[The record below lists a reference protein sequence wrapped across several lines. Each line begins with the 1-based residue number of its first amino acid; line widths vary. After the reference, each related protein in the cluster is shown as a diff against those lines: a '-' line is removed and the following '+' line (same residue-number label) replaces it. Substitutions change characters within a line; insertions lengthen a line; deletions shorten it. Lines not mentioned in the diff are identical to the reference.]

1 MTSRKLDFND
11 STSSSDA
18 GDILIRSTR
27 VGLQEENGRI
37 SRTTHESRPMSSS
50 ASQQIKISVRKLD
63 DFFQSYSNDETSNSG
78 SCGQLLLSED
88 LQANRQP
95 GVALTGD
102 ELFITRVTFGS
113 MIIRLGDASLDCLPC
128 RICCTVD
135 RIYKLYRQPCTKKR
149 QNLYAL
155 LSPLLFYRDEKAGS
169 EKRISSKF
177 VCLLHS

>member
-37 SRTTHESRPMSSS
+37 SRITHESRPMSSL

-63 DFFQSYSNDETSNSG
+63 DFYQTYPNDETSNSG
-78 SCGQLLLSED
+78 SSGQPLLSED

-95 GVALTGD
+95 GDVSAGD
-102 ELFITRVTFGS
+102 ELFMTCVTFGC
-113 MIIRLGDASLDCLPC
+113 MFIRLGDPSPVFLPC
-128 RICCTVD
+128 PCRMFLTEW
-135 RIYKLYRQPCTKKR
+135 QPCTKKT
-149 QNLYAL
+149 Q
-155 LSPLLFYRDEKAGS
+155 E
-169 EKRISSKF
+169 SSCS
-177 VCLLHS
+177 VVSCIIL